1 MTGIAEYNRQIATAS
16 LCKRHWREKKL
27 IDSAHDMRPR
37 LLSALERFGTSLLTK
52 RERQVINQILL
63 GYSSK
68 AIAARFSISVE
79 TVKLHRKHAYA
90 KLNIKTQAEL
100 FHLFLESLVSEQ

>member
-1 MTGIAEYNRQIATAS
+1 M
-16 LCKRHWREKKL
+16 H
-27 IDSAHDMRPR
+27 PR

-52 RERQVINQILL
+52 RECQVISQILL

-68 AIAARFSISVE
+68 TIAAKFSISVE

-90 KLNIKTQAEL
+90 KLNSKTQAEL
-100 FHLFLESLVSEQ
+100 FHLFLESLVSER